1 MRLRTT
7 ALSLLSVFAIAAL
20 PAKAD
25 FTPIAQPTVAYTSS
39 TTLIDISG
47 IPDNTPGIT
56 QVTDG
61 TQTLTFDQ
69 GLTKASVPS
78 SGWATWGS
86 PPNTESNTPSV
97 LFQTTTNT
105 LQILLSVPSTT
116 FGLELQGN
124 SFTVNEFVVQF
135 YEGANLVGNI
145 PLFVDGNG
153 GALLFAGSTTDQPF
167 TSVVI
172 NNVDGR
178 SGGFA
183 IAQLRYTQYVPVPEP
198 ASIALVAQ
206 AIAAVGFYGWRK
218 RRQAAQS
225 V

>member
-25 FTPIAQPTVAYTSS
+25 FTPIALPTGTYTSS
-39 TTLIDISG
+39 TTLINIGGFADGATMTS
-47 IPDNTPGIT
+47 
-56 QVTDG
+56 VTNG

-69 GLTKASVPS
+69 TLIKASIPS
-78 SGWATWGS
+78 GGWSTWGS
-86 PPNTESNTPSV
+86 PPNTESNNPPV
-97 LFQTTTNT
+97 LKQSTSNT
-105 LQILLSVPSTT
+105 LQILLSVPSST
-116 FGLELQGN
+116 FGFELEGGQ
-124 SFTVNEFVVQF
+124 FTVNEFAVQF

-145 PLFVDGNG
+145 PLFIDGNG
-153 GALLFAGSTTDQPF
+153 GAKLFAASTTDQPF

-183 IAQLRYTQYVPVPEP
+183 IAQLRYAPFVPVPEP
-198 ASIALVAQ
+198 ASVAMLAQ
-206 AIAAVGFYGWRK
+206 AIAAVGYYGWRK
-218 RRQAAQS
+218 RRQAAQN